1 MTYYLTSQYRNKL
14 LRSNLMS
21 LKIGWIDF
29 TSKDRANVDK
39 VLDNVYEKNV
49 LDELGVGALDKV
61 V

>member
-1 MTYYLTSQYRNKL
+1 
-14 LRSNLMS
+14 MS